1 MATQTSVITYEGK
14 LDKTIGYRRK
24 GKRCVRRLPKHVRRS
39 IATILS
45 GTDFGTASKAGKL
58 VRRALLPALDI
69 RQDYT
74 LTNRLNKEM
83 LKVLYAGS
91 QERGSRRIQHKATEL
106 LKGFQFNKT
115 TGLDRLLPFPIP
127 KVVQD
132 GNKLRIAIPA
142 MEAGAIRHARNTT
155 HIEIKAVAAGLNF
168 NGDDRELAVSDKVL
182 FRINQPVAATELV
195 LPFKAGEAETIVVL
209 QVRAFNEH
217 NGILVALGN
226 MKYCAADIIDV
237 IPSFPAEEGMAPHHA
252 QPTKQPLS
260 LPHGNDAIATPKRE

>member
-1 MATQTSVITYEGK
+1 MATQTGVMTYEGK

-58 VRRALLPALDI
+58 IRLALLPALDI
-69 RQDYT
+69 RTDHT
-74 LTNRLNKEM
+74 LTNRINREM

-91 QERGSRRIQHKATEL
+91 QERGSRRIQNKALEL
-106 LKGFQFNKT
+106 LKGFQFNKA

-132 GNKLRIAIPA
+132 GNKLRIVIPA
-142 MEAGAIRHARNTT
+142 MEAKAIRHAGYTT
-155 HIEIKAVAAGLNF
+155 HIEIKAIAAGLNF
-168 NGDDRELAVSDKVL
+168 SNNNNQEQAVSDKVL
-182 FRINQPVAATELV
+182 FPINEPVAATELV

-209 QVRAFNEH
+209 QVRAFSEE
-217 NGILVALGN
+217 NGTLYASGN
-226 MKYCAADIIDV
+226 KKYCAADIIDV
-237 IPSFPAEEGMAPHHA
+237 IPSLPEESAQKVYADAPSSHLQSCDKTTA
-252 QPTKQPLS
+252 AVQ
-260 LPHGNDAIATPKRE
+260 RE